1 MPLTTRKKTFK
12 KAGAS
17 IEEELPET
25 KYGRVMGN
33 FSKKD
38 MEALFRIIKG
48 RGERM
53 QVLTYAIENNLSLP
67 MLIRKLKEQKRN
79 LR

>member
-1 MPLTTRKKTFK
+1 MTITTRKRTFK

-25 KYGRVMGN
+25 RYGKIMGN

-38 MEALFRIIKG
+38 MEALFKIIKG
-48 RGERM
+48 KGERM
-53 QVLTYAIENNLSLP
+53 QVLTYAIENNLTLP
-67 MLIRKLKEQKRN
+67 MLIRKLKEQKRR

>member
-25 KYGRVMGN
+25 RYGKIAGN

-48 RGERM
+48 SEERI
-53 QVLTYAIENNLSLP
+53 QVMKHVVDNNLELSVF
-67 MLIRKLKEQKRN
+67 IRRLKEQKGR

>member
-1 MPLTTRKKTFK
+1 MPITTRKKTFK

-33 FSKKD
+33 FNKKD

-67 MLIRKLKEQKRN
+67 MLIRKLKEQKRR

>member
-1 MPLTTRKKTFK
+1 LTTRKKTFK

-25 KYGRVMGN
+25 RYGKIMGN

-53 QVLTYAIENNLSLP
+53 QVMTYAIENNLTLP
-67 MLIRKLKEQKRN
+67 HLIRRLKEQKGR

>member
-1 MPLTTRKKTFK
+1 M
-12 KAGAS
+12 
-17 IEEELPET
+17 PET
-25 KYGRVMGN
+25 RYGKIMGN

-53 QVLTYAIENNLSLP
+53 QVMTYAIENNLTLP
-67 MLIRKLKEQKRN
+67 HLIRRLKEQKGR

>member
-25 KYGRVMGN
+25 RYGKIMGN

-53 QVLTYAIENNLSLP
+53 QVMTYAIENNMTLP
-67 MLIRKLKEQKRN
+67 HLIRRLKEQKGR

>member
-25 KYGRVMGN
+25 RYGKIMGN

-53 QVLTYAIENNLSLP
+53 QVMTYAIENNLTLP
-67 MLIRKLKEQKRN
+67 HLIRRLKEQKGR

>member
-1 MPLTTRKKTFK
+1 MPITTRKRTFK

-38 MEALFRIIKG
+38 MEALFRLIKG

-53 QVLTYAIENNLSLP
+53 QVLTYAIENNLTLP
-67 MLIRKLKEQKRN
+67 VLIRRLKEQKRN

>member
-1 MPLTTRKKTFK
+1 MPITTRKRTFK

-25 KYGRVMGN
+25 KYGRIMGN

-48 RGERM
+48 KEERI
-53 QVLTYAIENNLSLP
+53 QVMTYAIENNLKLP
-67 MLIRKLKEQKRN
+67 ILIRRLREQKRR
-79 LR
+79 LL

>member
-25 KYGRVMGN
+25 RYGKIMGN

-38 MEALFRIIKG
+38 MEALFKIIKG
-48 RGERM
+48 KGERM
-53 QVLTYAIENNLSLP
+53 QVMTYAIENNMTLP
-67 MLIRKLKEQKRN
+67 HLIRRLKEQKGR